1 MHPGR
6 KEEALDGTRMTNA
19 LADSDVCKDSS
30 AAEVLAKEAERKRER
45 EREIGREEDNTIAS
59 LL

>member
-1 MHPGR
+1 
-6 KEEALDGTRMTNA
+6 MTNA

-45 EREIGREEDNTIAS
+45 EREREREIGREEDNTIAS